1 MNMSK
6 LKVDPEEAKT
16 TKLRCRGLIV
26 AHFEQA
32 LVDQQID
39 EILNIL

>member
-1 MNMSK
+1 MSK
-6 LKVDPEEAKT
+6 LKVGAEEAKT

-26 AHFEQA
+26 AYFEQA

-39 EILNIL
+39 KILNIL